1 MGRSQF
7 LALKLFALLF
17 FAGSFSSVIA
27 GPLPACGTDN
37 LADYVNNNIYPS
49 GCSIGILDYYDFTYH
64 TVTPGTDPAASAITV
79 MPEVNGFSFGP
90 VSAAANTTVEFE
102 IDYDIYIDPVP
113 RIPGA
118 SLNLDPP
125 TGDVT
130 VTEYFCND
138 VQYVYSGSCLG
149 PAPFTLTVG
158 TPGTGYPSS
167 AVIDFGDNPA
177 TTSQQVG
184 ILFTLTGGAT
194 GASFDGLDAVSIV
207 SSAPEPASAAVLF
220 LGLLTLAG
228 GYKLK
233 RQRNR

>member
-1 MGRSQF
+1 LKF
-7 LALKLFALLF
+7 LALLLFA
-17 FAGSFSSVIA
+17 GCFSSDFA
-27 GPLPACGTDN
+27 GPLPACSTGN
-37 LADYVNNNIYPS
+37 LGDYVNNNIFPN
-49 GCSIGILDYYDFTYH
+49 GCYIGILDYYDFTYH

-79 MPEVNGFSFGP
+79 TPEVNGFSFGP

-118 SLNLDPP
+118 SLTIDPP
-125 TGDVT
+125 TGDVS

-138 VQYVYSGSCLG
+138 VAYVYTGSCLG

-158 TPGTGYPSS
+158 TPGSGFPSS
-167 AVIDFGDNPA
+167 AVINFGDNPA
-177 TTSQQVG
+177 STSQQVG

-207 SSAPEPASAAVLF
+207 SSVPEPVPAASLL
-220 LGLLTLAG
+220 LGLLTLAW

-233 RQRNR
+233 GQRNR

>member
-1 MGRSQF
+1 MGRFNF
-7 LALKLFALLF
+7 LALKILFLLSL
-17 FAGSFSSVIA
+17 AGSFSSVFA
-27 GPLPACGTDN
+27 GSLPACTADT
-37 LADYVNNNIYPS
+37 LADYVSNNVFPS
-49 GCSIGILDYYDFTYH
+49 GCAIGILDYYDFTYH
-64 TVTPGTDPAASAITV
+64 AVTPATDPAASAIAVT
-79 MPEVNGFSFGP
+79 PGVNGFSFGP
-90 VSAAANTTVEFE
+90 VSAAANTTVQFE

-118 SLNLDPP
+118 SLVLDPP

-138 VQYVYSGSCLG
+138 VAYVYTGSCLG

-158 TPGTGYPSS
+158 TPGTGFPSS
-167 AVIDFGDNPA
+167 ATVNFGDNPA

-207 SSAPEPASAAVLF
+207 SSVPEPASAAALF